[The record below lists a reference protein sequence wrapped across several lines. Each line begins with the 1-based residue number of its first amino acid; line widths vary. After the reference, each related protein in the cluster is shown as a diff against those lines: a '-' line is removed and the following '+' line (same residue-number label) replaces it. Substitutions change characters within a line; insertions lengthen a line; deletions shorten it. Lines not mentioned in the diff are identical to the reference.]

1 MEVCIVPKVSLTGIH
16 MKRKLGDTWA
26 YKDLCQRLV
35 AKMNL

>member
-1 MEVCIVPKVSLTGIH
+1 MELCIVPKVYLTGNP